1 MGKDWIYD
9 QISINTVSQFQTA
22 HSYDNRA
29 LSRGNFREVLWLL
42 FREETAVHF
51 VCSKGQGWTMSLHSS
66 VSMLE
71 AYI

>member
-42 FREETAVHF
+42 FREDTAVLLFILF
-51 VCSKGQGWTMSLHSS
+51 VAARDRVEQW
-66 VSMLE
+66 V
-71 AYI
+71 YIPQFQC